1 MKQVPPYKRLRV
13 NQEEVHLQGNEGHG
27 DLRVMNSYPSK
38 IGMPSLIKLLNC
50 LSYLSCICLVNSI
63 IQQLKGV
70 RLQRLKQHYSL
81 PNEAS

>member
-38 IGMPSLIKLLNC
+38 IGIPFLFAC
-50 LSYLSCICLVNSI
+50 YT
-63 IQQLKGV
+63 
-70 RLQRLKQHYSL
+70 
-81 PNEAS
+81 